1 MKYGPITHR
10 KNVEAVLAL
19 RTVERLSGPQIAKRT
34 GIPLSWVTYQ
44 LKKFDLHSRQW
55 AVIGSNENLQAA
67 RELRAQGLPWKTVA
81 KRLGVEKWQSLA
93 RAHYVANR

>member
-10 KNVEAVLAL
+10 KNIDLVLAL
-19 RTVERLSGPQIAKRT
+19 RMENRLSGPQIAKQT
-34 GIPLSWVTYQ
+34 GIPLTWVTYQ
-44 LKKFDLHSRQW
+44 LKKFDLHTRQW
-55 AVIGSNENLQAA
+55 AVIGSEENLTAA

>member
-10 KNVEAVLAL
+10 KNVDAVLHL
-19 RTVERLSGPQIAKRT
+19 RTVDRLSGPAIAKKT

-44 LKKFDLHSRQW
+44 LKKFDLHTRRW
-55 AVIGSNENLQAA
+55 ATIGSAHNLEKAA
-67 RELRAQGLPWKTVA
+67 ELRAQGLPWKTVA
-81 KRLGVEKWQSLA
+81 KRLGVERWQTLA